1 MEVIDH
7 DQMMKKFDSHHH
19 EAQEVYLDGL
29 PAEVLLKIF
38 TFLDIK
44 DLYRCNKVSKRIRS
58 IGLDESLWQKINLNL
73 NLKIPSIFITDIL
86 SKGCKYLSLQH
97 AQLEGK
103 LNLKH
108 HSQLKFLDLS
118 CCQSSVPYDGDM
130 KDDVLK
136 RVGISRTFEENALKA
151 LATSSKT
158 LEKLSLYYVCLSGKT
173 KIKLIRKLCLQNG
186 RTLKVLNLDS
196 MQLRSDSIHQ
206 IATNLPNLTELN
218 LRNTWLSKRAVL
230 SLANHLTAVNIEKL
244 SLEMLK
250 NVDDEIVRKLV
261 SKCHKL
267 NELNLK
273 ETSITSFSIKIIIQY
288 LKATIVRLDLSENN
302 IDKAK
307 IVDLEKRLPNLKQV
321 KCDDFGNQGENQEWK
336 KERLQIAKLKI
347 DSEQLKLFT
356 CKKTESENEWS
367 ESDEIP
373 DIYSGS
379 E

>member
-1 MEVIDH
+1 MYYV
-7 DQMMKKFDSHHH
+7 
-19 EAQEVYLDGL
+19 GL
-29 PAEVLLKIF
+29 
-38 TFLDIK
+38 TDTT
-44 DLYRCNKVSKRIRS
+44 
-58 IGLDESLWQKINLNL
+58 KIN
-73 NLKIPSIFITDIL
+73 
-86 SKGCKYLSLQH
+86 
-97 AQLEGK
+97 
-103 LNLKH
+103 
-108 HSQLKFLDLS
+108 
-118 CCQSSVPYDGDM
+118 
-130 KDDVLK
+130 
-136 RVGISRTFEENALKA
+136 
-151 LATSSKT
+151 
-158 LEKLSLYYVCLSGKT
+158 
-173 KIKLIRKLCLQNG
+173 LIRKLCLQNG
-186 RTLKVLNLDS
+186 QTLKVLNLDS
-196 MQLRSDSIHQ
+196 FQLRSDSIQQ
-206 IATNLPNLTELN
+206 IANLPNLTELN

-230 SLANHLTAVNIEKL
+230 SLANHLTAVNIKKL
-244 SLEMLK
+244 NLEMLK

-307 IVDLEKRLPNLKQV
+307 IVDLEKRLQNLKHV
-321 KCDDFGNQGENQEWK
+321 ICDNFGDQGENQEWK